1 MTTATVSAARLAA
14 HSFVPPRV
22 THSFVP
28 PSGVPV
34 SFTGRAGE
42 FFKMLLKG
50 GLLQIPTFGF
60 YRFWLITQVR
70 QHLWANTRVG
80 DEAFEYTGTAKE
92 ILIGFLIA
100 LAILV
105 PIYIGYF
112 VLGILAEE
120 MQAFASLPLVL
131 VLYGLAQYA
140 AYRAR
145 SYRAT
150 RTTFRGLRFWM
161 DGSGWAYAGKAA
173 LWDLATALTL
183 GLAYPWRK
191 AALERYLMQHTLFG
205 SLRGNFVGTGGA
217 FFKRAAWIWFL
228 NVGIVAL
235 VAVTLGTSGR
245 EPGAR
250 MFVIL
255 LLLAIPFTLP
265 MFLAIQARWQAEGVR
280 FGSVGVVSTLKKGA
294 FIGTF
299 IKLVLSNI
307 ALLVGFMAFIA
318 ALSFP
323 VVGDLQAFEQTG
335 LTSQLSAFFV
345 VAVLAYL
352 GVIIGL
358 GILQRYFMGRGLWAI
373 LAESLIVT
381 NLSALDEVVA
391 AGNPVSGLGEGLADA
406 FDLGGV

>member
-1 MTTATVSAARLAA
+1 M
-14 HSFVPPRV
+14 
-22 THSFVP
+22 
-28 PSGVPV
+28 
-34 SFTGRAGE
+34 SFTGRGGE
-42 FFKMLLKG
+42 FFKMLLNG

-70 QHLWANTRVG
+70 RHLWANTRIG
-80 DEAFEYTGTAKE
+80 DEGFEYTGTAKE

-100 LAILV
+100 LAIVV
-105 PIYIGYF
+105 PIYIAYAL
-112 VLGILAEE
+112 LGILAEE

-131 VLYGLAQYA
+131 LLYGLGQYA

-161 DGSGWAYAGKAA
+161 DGSGWAYAGRAA
-173 LWDLATALTL
+173 LWDLLTVVTL

-217 FFKRAAWIWFL
+217 LFKRGAWIWGL
-228 NVGIVAL
+228 NVAILAL
-235 VAVTLGTSGR
+235 VAVTLATGGPQ
-245 EPGAR
+245 PGPR
-250 MFVIL
+250 MLVIL
-255 LLLAIPFTLP
+255 LLLAIPITLP

-280 FGSVGVVSTLKKGA
+280 FGSVGIVSTLSHGA
-294 FIGTF
+294 FVGTF
-299 IKLVLSNI
+299 VKLVLANI
-307 ALLVGFMAFIA
+307 ALFVGFMAFTT
-318 ALSFP
+318 ALAYP
-323 VVGDLQAFEQTG
+323 VVGDLQAFDETG

-352 GVIIGL
+352 AVIIGF

-373 LAESLIVT
+373 LAGSLSVT
-381 NLSALDEVVA
+381 NLSTLDRVVA

>member
-1 MTTATVSAARLAA
+1 M
-14 HSFVPPRV
+14 SF
-22 THSFVP
+22 S
-28 PSGVPV
+28 
-34 SFTGRAGE
+34 GRAGE

-50 GLLQIPTFGF
+50 GLLQVPTFGF
-60 YRFWLITQVR
+60 YRFWLITQIR
-70 QHLWANTRVG
+70 RHLWANTRIG

-105 PIYIGYF
+105 PIYIVYF

-120 MQAFASLPLVL
+120 MQAFASIPLFL
-131 VLYGLAQYA
+131 LLYALSQYA

-145 SYRAT
+145 TYRAT

-161 DGSGWAYAGKAA
+161 DGSAWAYARKAA
-173 LWDLATALTL
+173 LWDLATVLTL

-191 AALERYLMQHTLFG
+191 AALERYMMQHTLFG
-205 SLRGNFVGTGGA
+205 SLRGDFVGTGGT
-217 FFKRAAWIWFL
+217 FFKRGVWIWLL

-235 VAVTLGTSGR
+235 VAVTLATSGPR
-245 EPGAR
+245 PGAR
-250 MFVIL
+250 MLVAL
-255 LLLAIPFTLP
+255 LLLALP
-265 MFLAIQARWQAEGVR
+265 ITFPIFLAIQARWQAEGLR
-280 FGSVGVVSTLKKGA
+280 FGPVSVVSALTNGA

-307 ALLVGFMAFIA
+307 VLVVGFMAFMA
-318 ALSFP
+318 GLMAP
-323 VVGDLQAFEQTG
+323 VAGDLQALDENG

-345 VAVLAYL
+345 VAAIVYL
-352 GVIIGL
+352 GLIIGF

-373 LAESLIVT
+373 LTASLSVT
-381 NLSALDEVVA
+381 NLSALDQVVA

>member
-1 MTTATVSAARLAA
+1 MSTASAARLAT
-14 HSFVPPRV
+14 HSFVPPRSV
-22 THSFVP
+22 HSFVP
-28 PSGVPV
+28 PTGSPM
-34 SFTGRAGE
+34 SFSGRAGE

-50 GLLQIPTFGF
+50 GLLQVPTFGF
-60 YRFWLITQVR
+60 YRFWLITQIR
-70 QHLWANTRVG
+70 RHLWANTRIG

-105 PIYIGYF
+105 PIYIVYF

-120 MQAFASLPLVL
+120 MQAFASIPLFLLLYVL
-131 VLYGLAQYA
+131 GQYA

-161 DGSGWAYAGKAA
+161 DGSAWAYARKAA
-173 LWDLATALTL
+173 LWDLATVLTL

-191 AALERYLMQHTLFG
+191 AALERYMMQHTLFG
-205 SLRGNFVGTGGA
+205 SLRGDFVGTGGT
-217 FFKRAAWIWFL
+217 FFKRGVWIWLL

-235 VAVTLGTSGR
+235 VAVTLATSGPR
-245 EPGAR
+245 PGAR
-250 MFVIL
+250 MLVAL
-255 LLLAIPFTLP
+255 LLLALP
-265 MFLAIQARWQAEGVR
+265 ITFPIFLAIQARWQAEGLR
-280 FGSVGVVSTLKKGA
+280 FGPVSVVSALSNGA

-307 ALLVGFMAFIA
+307 VLVVGFMAFMA
-318 ALSFP
+318 GLMAP
-323 VVGDLQAFEQTG
+323 VAGDLQALDENG

-345 VAVLAYL
+345 VAAIVYL
-352 GVIIGL
+352 GLIIGF

-373 LAESLIVT
+373 LVASLSVT
-381 NLSALDEVVA
+381 NLSALDQVVA
-391 AGNPVSGLGEGLADA
+391 TGNPVSGLGEGLADA

>member
-1 MTTATVSAARLAA
+1 M
-14 HSFVPPRV
+14 SF
-22 THSFVP
+22 S
-28 PSGVPV
+28 
-34 SFTGRAGE
+34 GRAGE

-50 GLLQIPTFGF
+50 GLLQVPTFGF
-60 YRFWLITQVR
+60 YRFWLITQIR
-70 QHLWANTRVG
+70 RHLWANTRIG

-105 PIYIGYF
+105 PIYIVYF

-120 MQAFASLPLVL
+120 TQAFASIPLFL
-131 VLYGLAQYA
+131 LLYALSQYA

-145 SYRAT
+145 TYRAT

-161 DGSGWAYAGKAA
+161 DGSAWAYARKAA
-173 LWDLATALTL
+173 LWDLATVLTL

-191 AALERYLMQHTLFG
+191 AALERYMMQHTLFG
-205 SLRGNFVGTGGA
+205 SLRGDFVGTGGT
-217 FFKRAAWIWFL
+217 FFKRGVWIWLL

-235 VAVTLGTSGR
+235 VAVTLATSGPR
-245 EPGAR
+245 PGAR
-250 MFVIL
+250 MLVAL
-255 LLLAIPFTLP
+255 LLLALP
-265 MFLAIQARWQAEGVR
+265 ITFPIFLAIQARWQAEGLR
-280 FGSVGVVSTLKKGA
+280 FGPVSVVSALSNGA

-307 ALLVGFMAFIA
+307 VLVVGFMAFMA
-318 ALSFP
+318 GLMAP
-323 VVGDLQAFEQTG
+323 VAGDLQALDENG

-345 VAVLAYL
+345 VAAIVYL
-352 GVIIGL
+352 GLIIGF

-373 LAESLIVT
+373 LTASLSVT
-381 NLSALDEVVA
+381 NLSALDQVVA

>member
-1 MTTATVSAARLAA
+1 MTTASAVPLSA
-14 HSFVPPRV
+14 HSFVPPRT

-28 PSGVPV
+28 PVGTPM
-34 SFTGRAGE
+34 SFAGRGGE
-42 FFKMLLKG
+42 FFKMLVKG

-70 QHLWANTRVG
+70 RHLWANTRIG
-80 DEAFEYTGTAKE
+80 DEGFEYTGTAKE

-100 LAILV
+100 LAIVV
-105 PIYIGYF
+105 PIYIAYAL
-112 VLGILAEE
+112 LGILAEE

-131 VLYGLAQYA
+131 LLYGLGQYA

-161 DGSGWAYAGKAA
+161 DGSGWAYAGRAA
-173 LWDLATALTL
+173 LWDLLTIVTL

-191 AALERYLMQHTLFG
+191 AALERYPMQHTLFG
-205 SLRGNFVGTGGA
+205 SLRGDFVGTGGT
-217 FFKRAAWIWFL
+217 FFKRGAWIWGL
-228 NVGIVAL
+228 NVAILAL
-235 VAVTLGTSGR
+235 VGVTLATSGPQ
-245 EPGAR
+245 PGGR
-250 MFVIL
+250 LLVLL
-255 LLLAIPFTLP
+255 LLLAIPLTMPIFV
-265 MFLAIQARWQAEGVR
+265 AIQARWQAEGTR
-280 FGSVGVVSTLKKGA
+280 FGPVGVVSTLTNTA
-294 FIGTF
+294 YIGTF
-299 IKLVLSNI
+299 VKLLLANIVLV
-307 ALLVGFMAFIA
+307 VGFLAFMA
-318 ALSFP
+318 ALTLP
-323 VVGDLQAFEQTG
+323 VTRDLQAFNETG

-352 GVIIGL
+352 ALIIGF

-373 LAESLIVT
+373 LAGSLSVT
-381 NLSALDEVVA
+381 NLSALDRVVA

>member
-1 MTTATVSAARLAA
+1 M
-14 HSFVPPRV
+14 SF
-22 THSFVP
+22 S
-28 PSGVPV
+28 
-34 SFTGRAGE
+34 GRAGE

-50 GLLQIPTFGF
+50 GLLQVPTFGF
-60 YRFWLITQVR
+60 YRFWLITQIR
-70 QHLWANTRVG
+70 RHLWANTRIG

-105 PIYIGYF
+105 PIYIVYF

-120 MQAFASLPLVL
+120 TQAFASIPLFL
-131 VLYGLAQYA
+131 LLYALSQYA

-145 SYRAT
+145 TYRAT

-161 DGSGWAYAGKAA
+161 DGSAWAYARRAA
-173 LWDLATALTL
+173 LWDLATVLTL

-191 AALERYLMQHTLFG
+191 AALERYMMQHTLFG
-205 SLRGNFVGTGGA
+205 SLRGDFVGTGGT
-217 FFKRAAWIWFL
+217 FFKRGVWIWLL

-235 VAVTLGTSGR
+235 VAVTLATSGPR
-245 EPGAR
+245 PGAR
-250 MFVIL
+250 MLVAL
-255 LLLAIPFTLP
+255 LLLALP
-265 MFLAIQARWQAEGVR
+265 ITFPIFLAIQARWQAEGLR
-280 FGSVGVVSTLKKGA
+280 FGPMSVVSALSNGA

-307 ALLVGFMAFIA
+307 VLVVGFMAFMA
-318 ALSFP
+318 GLMAP
-323 VVGDLQAFEQTG
+323 VAGDLQALDENG

-345 VAVLAYL
+345 VAAIVYL
-352 GVIIGL
+352 GLIIGF

-373 LAESLIVT
+373 LAASLSVT
-381 NLSALDEVVA
+381 NLSALDQVVA
-391 AGNPVSGLGEGLADA
+391 AGNPVSGVGEGLADA